1 VSAGYDRGV
10 SDPAD
15 TARDELEPERE
26 PELPAAEDDEL
37 PVVARLVI
45 EVRSD
50 GTRTVAR
57 GGLEDRATGQR
68 VSLEAKGGTPLEL
81 SAQLAK
87 GLMTSPLWLGLQTV
101 GGLRKR
107 IKDRVTKRLNRL
119 PFRRG
124 E

>member
-1 VSAGYDRGV
+1 M
-10 SDPAD
+10 SDPAP
-15 TARDELEPERE
+15 ELPAETSPE
-26 PELPAAEDDEL
+26 PELPAEDADL

-57 GGLEDRATGQR
+57 GGLEDLQGGQR
-68 VSLEAKGGTPLEL
+68 VSLEAKGGSPLEL

-101 GGLRKR
+101 GGLRAKLKESVR
-107 IKDRVTKRLNRL
+107 KRL

-124 E
+124 R